1 MLGRSYLALNRTT
14 QAVDAY
20 QKAYDLSHGE
30 DLDAAVGLGEALVLS
45 DQRSLQGRAGE
56 LFESILSRDPANPTA
71 LWYGAVTALIGG
83 KLPLARQRMSS
94 LLALNPPQQVRDILE
109 RQIQDIDQQLGVPA
123 NESAASPALAQSVPS
138 RSVQVKVTLASNL
151 EKGLDPRTPLFVL
164 ARDGAG
170 PPLAVV
176 RRAVGDLPLTVTL
189 SDSDAMLAGRN
200 LSSVQ
205 QVQIVARIS
214 KSGSPQSRPG
224 DFFGETL
231 HSFKDGKSSAAVTI
245 EIDRIVP

>member
-1 MLGRSYLALNRTT
+1 
-14 QAVDAY
+14 
-20 QKAYDLSHGE
+20 
-30 DLDAAVGLGEALVLS
+30 LGEALVLS

-109 RQIQDIDQQLGVPA
+109 RQIQDIDQQLGTPTPA
-123 NESAASPALAQSVPS
+123 SESTASLPAAQSQAVPG
-138 RSVQVKVTLASNL
+138 RSVQVKVTMASNL
-151 EKGLDPRTPLFVL
+151 GAGLDPRTPLFVL

-176 RRAVGDLPLTVTL
+176 RRAVGDLPLLVTL

-214 KSGSPQSRPG
+214 KSGSPQSRSG
-224 DFFGETL
+224 DIFGEAL
-231 HSFKDGKSSAAVTI
+231 HSFTDGKSSAAVTI
-245 EIDRIVP
+245 EINRVVP